1 MKNLKMIMYTM
12 KNSDGICGL
21 PYCAASEYAVAKSI
35 QKFYKDV
42 GEYEP
47 LTWWILGEF
56 DMDECKLISSNPV
69 QFDWEKVLSD
79 KEIKIATE
87 ALETSSLA
95 KEIEHAED

>member
-1 MKNLKMIMYTM
+1 MKKLKMIMYTM
-12 KNSDGICGL
+12 KNSDGVCGL
-21 PYCAASEYAVAKSI
+21 PYCASSEYAIAKSI

-56 DMDECKLISSNPV
+56 DMEECKLISLTPSI
-69 QFDWEKVLSD
+69 FDWEKVLSE
-79 KEIKIATE
+79 KEIKVASE

-95 KEIEHAED
+95 KETECNEY